1 MTVKTSVPSP
11 AGVPLI
17 SPVSSFR
24 LSPSG
29 RTPLTML
36 HVMGAVPLAV
46 KRLLYASPSMPSGRL
61 SATIVGGIGGRLSIS
76 FTRIAAVTA
85 GSGC

>member
-46 KRLLYASPSMPSGRL
+46 KRLL
-61 SATIVGGIGGRLSIS
+61 
-76 FTRIAAVTA
+76 
-85 GSGC
+85 

>member
-1 MTVKTSVPSP
+1 MENSLISSPKSFTAMTVKTSVPSP

-46 KRLLYASPSMPSGRL
+46 KRLL
-61 SATIVGGIGGRLSIS
+61 
-76 FTRIAAVTA
+76 
-85 GSGC
+85 